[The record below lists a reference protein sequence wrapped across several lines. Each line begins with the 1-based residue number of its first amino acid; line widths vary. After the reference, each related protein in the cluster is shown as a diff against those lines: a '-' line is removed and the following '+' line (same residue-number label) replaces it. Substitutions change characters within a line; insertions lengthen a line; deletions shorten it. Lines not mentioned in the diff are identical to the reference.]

1 MDDLW
6 LCDRRQ
12 FAASVAQ
19 ISGEIIDQFGL
30 SDTDVLL
37 VPV

>member
-19 ISGEIIDQFGL
+19 ISGEIIDQFELGNTG
-30 SDTDVLL
+30 SLL

>member
-6 LCDRRQ
+6 LCDRRR
-12 FAASVAQ
+12 FGASGGQ